1 MIRRPPTSTRTDTLF
16 PYTTLFRSHSTHGN
30 SSRLQLVPPLAQPQA
45 SHPVP
50 KGSGWFGFGSASTH
64 GGRHVDP
71 AAHIASRS
79 VSRADGALGKPRTR
93 TAIPRRAEVVAAGR
107 H

>member
-1 MIRRPPTSTRTDTLF
+1 MRLPR
-16 PYTTLFRSHSTHGN
+16 HSTHGN

-79 VSRADGALGKPRTR
+79 VSRADVAPGKPRTR
-93 TAIPRRAEVVAAGR
+93 TRSEEHTSELQSHMRISYTAFCLKKNTWFDTTL
-107 H
+107 